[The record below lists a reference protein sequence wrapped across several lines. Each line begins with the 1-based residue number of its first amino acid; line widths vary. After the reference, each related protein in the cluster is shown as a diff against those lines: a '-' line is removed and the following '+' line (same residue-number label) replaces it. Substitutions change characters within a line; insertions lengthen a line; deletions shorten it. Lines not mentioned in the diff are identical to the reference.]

1 MEITLIWILDKKTGI
16 KRYYGVTEKEYDG
29 MLACG
34 GSHFYEEN
42 YEWGWLGDVTISEKA
57 LNYQGYFYRDE

>member
-1 MEITLIWILDKKTGI
+1 MEVTLIWILDKNTGI

-34 GSHFYEEN
+34 GARFYEEQ